1 MALSPLIIPVIFA
14 NYDLDLQLSRVYVC
28 VYVFTCIYYK
38 QEPYATM
45 LFIVFYFWNSE
56 LVILK

>member
-28 VYVFTCIYYK
+28 VYVFICIYYK

-45 LFIVFYFWNSE
+45 LFIVFYF
-56 LVILK
+56 